1 MDVYPADKRRT
12 RWAYVRAT
20 FAVLLASAIWLPLLP
35 YLHDPTGDEP
45 RLLLRAT
52 IANIGHHEQWR
63 AESKTLRRGNPE
75 WDLMRRTF
83 TALALAE
90 AAYPGANDGATAA
103 SALGALDKLV
113 DELRADLE
121 SAPDAQFLL
130 PYAQDHAFLGGGRS
144 LFVDGEVALI
154 LESRLLL
161 GGRLDLVPL
170 ANSRLDQAIRAM
182 SAAPNL
188 SAESYPD
195 EAWTF
200 CNTTALAAIRLH
212 DARTHEEH
220 RDLAERWIAHAKVA
234 LVERSTGLLV
244 SRYRMND
251 VVMEGPE
258 GSSIFMIAH
267 NLALWD
273 PAFAR
278 DQYERAKS
286 QLIFHVLGFGLAREW
301 PVGNR
306 DTHQDVDSGPV
317 VPLLDAS
324 PGASG
329 LALLGATTF
338 HDESTQKLLMRS
350 LRIAAIP
357 RNTPDGMT
365 YLAAGPM
372 GNAVALRALNIGALW
387 RSITIEPTQLTT
399 GANR

>member
-1 MDVYPADKRRT
+1 MTLHPTDKRRA
-12 RWAYVRAT
+12 RLAYSRAIV
-20 FAVLLASAIWLPLLP
+20 AVLVATAIWLPLLP
-35 YLHDPTGDEP
+35 HLHNPTGDEP
-45 RLLLRAT
+45 RLLLRAA
-52 IANIGHHEQWR
+52 IANVGDTEKWR
-63 AESKTLRRGNPE
+63 AESKALRHGNPE

-90 AAYPGANDGATAA
+90 AAYPGANDSAISA

-113 DELRADLE
+113 DELRSDLE
-121 SAPDAQFLL
+121 SAPDTQFLL
-130 PYAQDHAFLGGGRS
+130 PYAHDHAFIGSGRS

-154 LESRLLL
+154 LEVRLLL
-161 GGRLDLVPL
+161 GGRSELVPL
-170 ANSRLDQAIRAM
+170 ANDRLGQAITSM
-182 SAAPNL
+182 SAAQNF

-212 DARTHEEH
+212 DARTQEDHH
-220 RDLAERWIAHAKVA
+220 DLAERWIAHAKVA
-234 LVERSTGLLV
+234 LVDQRSGLLV

-251 VVMEGPE
+251 GVMEGPE
-258 GSSIFMIAH
+258 GSSIFMVAH
-267 NLALWD
+267 NLMLWD

-286 QLIFHVLGFGLAREW
+286 QLVFNTLGFGLAREW
-301 PVGNR
+301 PLGNR
-306 DTHQDVDSGPV
+306 DAYQDVDSGPV
-317 VPLLDAS
+317 VPLLGAS

-329 LALLGATTF
+329 LALLGATAF

-357 RNTPDGMT
+357 RNTPHGMT

-372 GNAVALRALNIGALW
+372 GNAVALRALNFGPLW
-387 RSITIEPTQLTT
+387 RNVAMKSPQFTA
-399 GANR
+399 GAIP